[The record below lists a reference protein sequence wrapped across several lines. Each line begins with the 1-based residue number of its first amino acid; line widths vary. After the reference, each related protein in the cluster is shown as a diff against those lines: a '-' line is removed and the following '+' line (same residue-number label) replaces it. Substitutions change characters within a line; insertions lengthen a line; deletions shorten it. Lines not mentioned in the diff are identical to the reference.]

1 MKMWPSSSHSHV
13 IPFTIVLEKFAW
25 SAQSFHPRGRRG
37 LALCASK
44 RWSFELAA
52 LRQATTKNLKSLP
65 RFRQLASNFR
75 FNLPGRSKK
84 TQVGVKPFLI
94 PIRLRLPVLGQENY
108 VRCAVC
114 AESSQLSSQ
123 SCCFSWFFFHFVSY
137 FTCPMTL
144 IRLFLSIITLLV
156 APFHLL
162 GSPPRLVVSIQKLCF
177 LALYSSPPPFY
188 IFFSS
193 LQSFC
198 SLRSS
203 REILKFCSNQKFQH
217 CDCVWLHVARY
228 EIAADE
234 TAVRVALLRAAS

>member
-25 SAQSFHPRGRRG
+25 SAQSFHHRGRRG

-52 LRQATTKNLKSLP
+52 LRQATTKNLKSLA
-65 RFRQLASNFR
+65 RFRQLASNFC
-75 FNLPGRSKK
+75 FNLLGRSKK

-123 SCCFSWFFFHFVSY
+123 SCCFFLVFLPFCQLFCLSHDVDSSFPFDHHSFSRSVPLAGLSSTPSRQHSEALLSCVIFISSSFLY
-137 FTCPMTL
+137 LL
-144 IRLFLSIITLLV
+144 IFAVLLLITL
-156 APFHLL
+156 
-162 GSPPRLVVSIQKLCF
+162 
-177 LALYSSPPPFY
+177 
-188 IFFSS
+188 
-193 LQSFC
+193 
-198 SLRSS
+198 SS
-203 REILKFCSNQKFQH
+203 RDLEVLFKPEIP
-217 CDCVWLHVARY
+217 
-228 EIAADE
+228 
-234 TAVRVALLRAAS
+234 AL